1 MFLCN
6 VSGFC
11 HGKNDFL
18 SYWNKMAPLNE
29 FYPSFY
35 LLIFLS
41 VLVSLKKTAKTFT
54 EQFSLPFFFFFFTE
68 RPQLDNNLPLAP

>member
-1 MFLCN
+1 
-6 VSGFC
+6 
-11 HGKNDFL
+11 
-18 SYWNKMAPLNE
+18 MAPLNE

-54 EQFSLPFFFFFFTE
+54 EQFSLPFFFFFYRKTTTRQQSTFGSL
-68 RPQLDNNLPLAP
+68 RARVSVIKILSL